1 MKKVLLKTFIP
12 VFVFLAMFFMFGVS
26 VKAAGNS
33 IDEATELTA
42 GVGVTDSL
50 VNGGDL
56 NYYKFNVD
64 GKGYFILSLF
74 TDQDYHNTSGW
85 VVQLYDSKMEKIT
98 GFYLDN
104 DCRSNK
110 TDILA
115 YSEGV
120 FYVTVEGSARS
131 WNSNYCPSGIPY
143 TIKYAKVDDD
153 SWESEN
159 NDSANTANIISI
171 GEKYKGILSTYKR
184 KDIDYY
190 KITKSNAGYFTVKL
204 GLADG
209 EELIGQSDGWTLEV
223 FDKNLKQIAC
233 YNNIITDFETMKF
246 MYPEG
251 TYYIAVSASNYSK
264 MPKSIYYILVNEIA
278 DNLVEQEENND
289 SNTAND
295 IVPGVGRW
303 GMRQNNNDDDCYKF
317 TVNDSGVFNVSLSP
331 RADADTTNMGNGW
344 KLVVKDKNNEIIYN
358 NSNIKNAFETD
369 PIFYTPGTY
378 YIQIRGQAA
387 GVEYDV
393 NVNIPAKTGYY
404 AKYDGCL
411 FFGSSNGT
419 VFCYR
424 EDGTQV
430 INEFK
435 CDGEYTYYFQA
446 DGTAMKDRLTYHP
459 DGVHVIYF
467 DADGHEVF
475 SDFAHIS
482 KSIAG
487 TDVDDMCFF
496 NVYGYM
502 YVDTLTYDKTGT
514 KLYYVNPYGVLERNG
529 WFQFSGHE
537 FDAGLG
543 FSGVAG
549 GYGYANWDCS
559 LMVNANIY
567 DWNGNLVYMQGDGHM
582 LQ

>member
-1 MKKVLLKTFIP
+1 MKKVLLKTFTPI
-12 VFVFLAMFFMFGVS
+12 FAFLLIIGAFSVN
-26 VKAAGNS
+26 VKAAGS
-33 IDEATELTA
+33 STKDATDLSSGE
-42 GVGVTDSL
+42 GVTDSFSNYDD
-50 VNGGDL
+50 V
-56 NYYKFNVD
+56 NYYKFTVD
-64 GKGYFILSLF
+64 GNGCFWITFKG
-74 TDQDYHNTSGW
+74 DPN
-85 VVQLYDSKMEKIT
+85 YDSKSGWDVMLCDSNMEVIT
-98 GFYLDN
+98 SF
-104 DCRSNK
+104 STK
-110 TDILA
+110 TNGETEKLYYAD
-115 YSEGV
+115 GT
-120 FYVTVEGSARS
+120 FYVIVKASYANGG
-131 WNSNYCPSGIPY
+131 WNSPTGPY
-143 TIKYAKVDDD
+143 TLTYNKINDD
-153 SWESEN
+153 SWESEDN
-159 NDSANTANIISI
+159 NTASNADVITTGRMYKGVISSVNDSV
-171 GEKYKGILSTYKR
+171 
-184 KDIDYY
+184 DYY
-190 KITKSNAGYFTVKL
+190 KVTTSKQGYFTVQL

-209 EELIGQSDGWTLEV
+209 EEPVGQTDGWRMDIY
-223 FDKNLKQIAC
+223 DKNMQNIVS
-233 YNNIITDFETMKF
+233 YNHIKSDFETMIP
-246 MYPEG
+246 YPAG
-251 TYYIAVSASNYSK
+251 
-264 MPKSIYYILVNEIA
+264 IYYIKISPTSKYTNSVIPRSAYYLLVN
-278 DNLVEQEENND
+278 DFDDSLVEQESNND
-289 SNTAND
+289 SAGAND

-303 GMRQNNNDDDCYKF
+303 GMRQSDNDNDYYKF
-317 TVNDSGVFNVSLSP
+317 IVSNSGVFTVSLAP
-331 RADADTTNMGNGW
+331 RAGADTTKMGNGW
-344 KLVVKDKNNEIIYN
+344 DVIVYDKNMKEVFRENIVKDAY
-358 NSNIKNAFETD
+358 ETD
-369 PIFYTPGTY
+369 PIFYTSGTY
-378 YIQIRGQAA
+378 YVNITGSAT

-393 NVNIPAKTGYY
+393 NVNLPAKTGYY
-404 AKYDGCL
+404 SKYDGCL
-411 FFGSSNGT
+411 FFKSSNGT

-424 EDGTQV
+424 EDGKQV

-543 FSGVAG
+543 FSGKAG

-559 LMVNANIY
+559 LMVNTNTY

-582 LQ
+582 AQ

>member
-1 MKKVLLKTFIP
+1 MYK
-12 VFVFLAMFFMFGVS
+12 GVISS
-26 VKAAGNS
+26 V
-33 IDEATELTA
+33 
-42 GVGVTDSL
+42 
-50 VNGGDL
+50 
-56 NYYKFNVD
+56 
-64 GKGYFILSLF
+64 
-74 TDQDYHNTSGW
+74 
-85 VVQLYDSKMEKIT
+85 
-98 GFYLDN
+98 
-104 DCRSNK
+104 
-110 TDILA
+110 
-115 YSEGV
+115 
-120 FYVTVEGSARS
+120 
-131 WNSNYCPSGIPY
+131 
-143 TIKYAKVDDD
+143 
-153 SWESEN
+153 
-159 NDSANTANIISI
+159 NDSV
-171 GEKYKGILSTYKR
+171 
-184 KDIDYY
+184 DYY
-190 KITKSNAGYFTVKL
+190 KVTTSKQGYFTVQL

-209 EELIGQSDGWTLEV
+209 EEPVGQTDGWRMDIY
-223 FDKNLKQIAC
+223 DKNMQNIVS
-233 YNNIITDFETMKF
+233 YNHIKSDFETMIP
-246 MYPEG
+246 YPAG
-251 TYYIAVSASNYSK
+251 
-264 MPKSIYYILVNEIA
+264 IYYIKISPTSKYSNSVIPRSAYYLLVN
-278 DNLVEQEENND
+278 DFDDSLVEQESNND
-289 SNTAND
+289 SAGAND

-303 GMRQNNNDDDCYKF
+303 GMRQSDNDNDYYKF
-317 TVNDSGVFNVSLSP
+317 IVSNSGVFTVSLAP
-331 RADADTTNMGNGW
+331 RAGADTTKMGNGW
-344 KLVVKDKNNEIIYN
+344 DVIVYDKNMKEVFRENIVKDAY
-358 NSNIKNAFETD
+358 ETD
-369 PIFYTPGTY
+369 PIFYTSGTY
-378 YIQIRGQAA
+378 YVNITGSAT

-404 AKYDGCL
+404 SKYDGCL
-411 FFGSSNGT
+411 FFKSSNGT

-529 WFQFSGHE
+529 WFRFSGHE
-537 FDAGLG
+537 FEAGLG
-543 FSGVAG
+543 FSGKAG

-559 LMVNANIY
+559 LMVNANTY